1 MSLTSYN
8 GYPASKDP
16 KEIGIKSYSVDGTA
30 LRLRCADSVGPLLAA
45 FAAEFHKLIEPIDNG
60 GLDDWGYAF
69 RMVRGS
75 TDRLSCHSSGTAIDL
90 NATKHAL
97 GKIGTFPAEKVPM
110 IRALAKKYGLKWG
123 GDYINRKDEMHFEIE
138 VSATKAK
145 ELITKLGLQDAKQC
159 SSNSK
164 CNGYR
169 FSS

>member
-16 KEIGIKSYSVDGTA
+16 NEIGIKSYPVTGTD
-30 LRLRCADSVGPLLAA
+30 LRLRCAESVGPLLAA
-45 FAAEFHKLIEPIDNG
+45 FAAEFHNLIEPIDKG
-60 GLDDWGYAF
+60 SLDDWGYAF

-90 NATKHAL
+90 NATKHPL

-123 GDYINRKDEMHFEIE
+123 GDFKSRADEMHFEVNVTPI
-138 VSATKAK
+138 KAK
-145 ELITKLGLQDAKQC
+145 ELITKLGLENAK
-159 SSNSK
+159 
-164 CNGYR
+164 
-169 FSS
+169 